1 MIYWLCVS
9 VIVLKSTSYEP
20 HWSTTGT
27 MLQQNSI
34 LIGTAAQD
42 FWLCFRL
49 GRLHLNAGGL
59 CPIRARAIMEYWQI
73 DELLLGNKTNIWYLL
88 KNINV

>member
-9 VIVLKSTSYEP
+9 VIVLKSTFYEP

-27 MLQQNSI
+27 MLQQKSI

-42 FWLCFRL
+42 FWFCFRL

>member
-9 VIVLKSTSYEP
+9 VIVLKSTFYEP

-27 MLQQNSI
+27 MLQHNII
-34 LIGTAAQD
+34 LGTAAQD
-42 FWLCFRL
+42 FWFCFRL

-88 KNINV
+88 KTIIV